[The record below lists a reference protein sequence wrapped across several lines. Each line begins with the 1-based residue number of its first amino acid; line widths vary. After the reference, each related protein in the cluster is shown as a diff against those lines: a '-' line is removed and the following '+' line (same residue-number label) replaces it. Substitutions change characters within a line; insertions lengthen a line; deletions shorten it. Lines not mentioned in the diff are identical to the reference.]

1 MTFCSSG
8 RPGSRLG
15 NWKTKPMVRL
25 RRLLRS
31 ASVMPHRSTPSTVTV
46 PLVGVARPAA
56 MLSSVVLPQP
66 ERPVMTRKSLTA
78 MSRSTSRSA
87 ANVAAPLSP

>member
-1 MTFCSSG
+1 MTFCSSE
-8 RPGSRLG
+8 RPGIRLG

-31 ASVMPHRSTPSTVTV
+31 ASLMLQRSTPSTVTV

-66 ERPVMTRKSLTA
+66 ERPVMTRNSSTS
-78 MSRSTSRSA
+78 MSRSTSCSA
-87 ANVAAPLSP
+87 ANVAASLSP